1 MRTFLFLFLSV
12 LLAGSFI
19 GCRQTTESER
29 LRSAALD
36 YYGHLIAGEYTRCVD
51 AIVYRDSM
59 TDEYRGQ
66 LIDLL
71 AQYAEREKRRTGG
84 LVAVRVLS
92 DTIMEEVGHVFL
104 EAVYADSTSEE
115 IALPMV
121 RSGEDWKVQ

>member
-1 MRTFLFLFLSV
+1 MRTFLYLFLSV
-12 LLAGSFI
+12 LLTGSII
-19 GCRQTTESER
+19 GCRRATESDR
-29 LRSAALD
+29 LRSAAVD
-36 YYGHLIAGEYTRCVD
+36 YYGHFIAGEYAQCVD

-59 TDEYRGQ
+59 TDEYRSQ

-71 AQYAEREKRRTGG
+71 AQYAEREKCRTGG

-115 IALPMV
+115 IVLPMV
-121 RSGEDWKVQ
+121 RSGEGWKIQ